1 MAALFKPY
9 RVTKAKLDNLAIKD
23 GQLIYVTDTQEIYLD
38 ISDTQRIQVLSDHIK
53 EISIEDGQLT
63 TISSKGDTVQTP
75 LTMQGATE
83 SDAGSGGMTPAPA
96 AGEQTHFLR
105 GDGTWHNLLPAD
117 IGALGEADY
126 ITNAEIDEIC
136 NSEIVSGEDVQY

>member
-9 RVTKAKLDNLAIKD
+9 RVTKAKLDSLAIKD
-23 GQLIYVTDTQEIYLD
+23 GQLIYVTDSQEIYLD

-63 TISSKGDTVQTP
+63 TISAKGDTVQTP

-83 SDAGSGGMTPAPA
+83 SDAGSSGMTPAPT

-105 GDGTWHNLLPAD
+105 GDGTWHNLLPSD

-126 ITNAEIDEIC
+126 ITNTEIDEIC
-136 NSEIVSGEDVQY
+136 NGEIVSGEDVQY